1 LGELEVVEMAA
12 HANAAPVIIKRK
24 KVVKGGGHHG
34 GAWKVAYADFV
45 TAMMAFFMLMWLLNA
60 TTEQQRKGL
69 ADYFTPTIA
78 INRISGGGDGNFG
91 GESIFTE
98 MTLPKNGTGATTPM
112 MPIEGQEKGDVGA
125 GTDGP
130 DAEGNSE
137 LFKVIDAEL
146 MGRGGESMVMDNISR
161 HVITRQTDEGM
172 VIELFDVE
180 GVPLFKAGGDQPTQ
194 MLRDLL
200 EVIVDASKIVTNKIA
215 VSAHVRSNP
224 IVAVANPV
232 WDLSAQRANQTRKLL
247 EKLGI
252 EPNRI
257 ERVSGFADRK
267 PATVDTMDVRN
278 NRVEFILLR

>member
-1 LGELEVVEMAA
+1 MAA

-215 VSAHVRSNP
+215 VAAHVRSNP

>member
-1 LGELEVVEMAA
+1 MAA

-215 VSAHVRSNP
+215 VAAHVRSNP

-252 EPNRI
+252 EPNRTGK
-257 ERVSGFADRK
+257 R
-267 PATVDTMDVRN
+267 
-278 NRVEFILLR
+278 LRRSETGDGRYNGRAQ